1 MMDTDEAYSLFG
13 DYLRSAGKVAIA
25 YSGGFDSA
33 FMLAAASEFIP
44 NDHIAVFVDTPMISD
59 RQRKNARIIAERLS
73 SPLIIVELEWED
85 IPGVMNNDGKRC
97 YYCKSAIYGI
107 VRSVASDMDCDV
119 CICGDN
125 LDDLSSD
132 RPGRRAVEE
141 FGISKP
147 LEDLKISRKEIV
159 DKVDSMDLGCKII
172 KDTCLS
178 TRIPFGTPI
187 NEDSM
192 RSIESY
198 EQAVRDIC
206 EVQQVRF
213 RYSNGHARIQTA
225 PKEIC
230 RLIENEIELR
240 EYFQNLGIMI
250 DIDPDGYKG

>member
-1 MMDTDEAYSLFG
+1 MDTDEACSLFG

-25 YSGGFDSA
+25 YSGGFDST
-33 FMLAAASEFIP
+33 FMLAAASEYIP
-44 NDHIAVFVDTPMISD
+44 GSHLAVFVDTPMISN
-59 RQRKNARIIAERLS
+59 RQRKNARTIAEKLS
-73 SPLIIVELEWED
+73 SPLIIVKLDWED
-85 IPGVMNNDGKRC
+85 MPGVMNNDGKRC
-97 YYCKSAIYGI
+97 YYCKSAIYRV

-132 RPGRRAVEE
+132 RPGRRAMEE

-147 LEDLKISRKEIV
+147 LEDLGISRKEII
-159 DKVDSMDLGCKII
+159 DKVNSMDLGCNII

-187 NEDSM
+187 DEDSM

-213 RYSNGHARIQTA
+213 RYSNNHARIQTS
-225 PKEIC
+225 PDEIW
-230 RLIENEIELR
+230 RLVENEIELI
-240 EYFQNLGIMI
+240 EYFQNKGIKV